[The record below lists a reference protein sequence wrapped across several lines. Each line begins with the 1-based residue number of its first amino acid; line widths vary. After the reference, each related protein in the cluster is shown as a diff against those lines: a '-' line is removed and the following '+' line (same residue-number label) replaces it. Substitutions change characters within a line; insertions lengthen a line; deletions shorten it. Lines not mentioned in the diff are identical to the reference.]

1 MTKNEPRD
9 KRVGQLIEAA
19 VAEFAEKG
27 FENAAMDS
35 IARRAGL
42 TKGGLYH
49 HFSSKDALL
58 LAANELFMAPL
69 HDMMARAVAA
79 PSPMDGLT
87 GFLAGYF
94 AYWQQRPEYLVC
106 ISLTL
111 TKSLKEPDWWPAM
124 GGYVDE
130 MTHFYQDLLDR
141 AVAAGEIGPGDNRAR
156 ATTLLG
162 AADGLAAYVCMD
174 AVPDPQTSAEM
185 LCRTLACTPP
195 SSEGDRANA

>member
-9 KRVGQLIEAA
+9 QRVSQLVDAA

-27 FENAAMDS
+27 FENASMDS
-35 IARRAGL
+35 IAKRAGL

-69 HDMMARAVAA
+69 YEMMKKAVAA
-79 PSPMDGLT
+79 PSPLAGLT

-94 AYWQQRPEYLVC
+94 AYWQAHPEYLVC

-124 GGYVDE
+124 GGYVSE
-130 MTHFYQDLLDR
+130 MTRFYEDLLDR
-141 AVAAGEIGPGDNRAR
+141 ADTAGEIGPGDNPAR
-156 ATTLLG
+156 ATALMG
-162 AADGLAAYVCMD
+162 AADGLAAYVCMN
-174 AVPDPQTSAEM
+174 AVPDPKTSAEM
-185 LCRTLACTPP
+185 LCRALAGPAP
-195 SSEGDRANA
+195 KAREAHADA